1 MSLPTPPSSLD
12 GSCSVIHEGILYT
25 YTPDSFLQL
34 PLRQGGKWK
43 KLEMGEKVKG
53 AACVGVTSG
62 EPGFFVVGGI
72 GGSEDYTGLQKYTYS
87 SKEWTTITPTD
98 LVTKHRQWHGAT
110 YIKAND
116 AILIYAGNQD
126 GIKTASTQTFTVQAQ
141 EPYLV
146 QSFDGSQHAT
156 PAIEPI
162 LLNWSD
168 YDACLVGGD
177 AGNQVVA
184 LFNPAAGWRPSGTTL
199 TQGLPKE
206 RGSVQ
211 AVLVNGD
218 DNSKSLYTFD
228 LSVSPNEVTR
238 FVVQDADGLPI
249 NNSPPVTKQ
258 KRDLSLDDWPE
269 YNSTLAPDAVRR
281 DYAIAQGASG
291 MVVFSG
297 GNQEE
302 PIAIFNA
309 VENEWVN
316 ATKFLTFQEQ
326 KLLSESSSTSSTF
339 STTTTFSSSTRS
351 RSTQI
356 STTEA
361 TATSTDS
368 STISETT
375 AESTT
380 DAAAA
385 AGGSGDSGPSSNTIL
400 GITLGSILAFL
411 MLLGIVLFFLRRR
424 RARKN
429 HAEAGHAR
437 RDSGPSPDEKDPT
450 AFARGTHAPPP
461 SPNFYRKHHHQ
472 ASNESYSSM
481 AILMGRVGQQKSSL
495 TRKPSN
501 DTSRSSVESLHKHFK
516 STISKPILQVSD
528 PEPSQSRSQNLA
540 VRGQDDKGVAFHP
553 GTVEPRPRNGPL
565 QADDGMRRSSGWNR
579 YWSGGSAL
587 QILGFG
593 GSRRSTVAS
602 DRSSRY
608 SEVLTQPSRV
618 TQDSATVPPLN
629 FKGQHPEVNSVNS
642 GSPVVAT
649 YGSNIPFKD
658 GMAGKIER
666 PPSNASSGYSSG
678 IPDSI
683 NNGWDGTDSK
693 PWGTDRAPSNA
704 YTPSFYYATPL
715 TPSSS
720 GVRQPPSGVSKQPQL
735 AMASTSS
742 DMSWLNLGDQSRR

>member
-1 MSLPTPPSSLD
+1 
-12 GSCSVIHEGILYT
+12 
-25 YTPDSFLQL
+25 
-34 PLRQGGKWK
+34 
-43 KLEMGEKVKG
+43 MGEKVTG
-53 AACVGVTSG
+53 AACVGATSG

-87 SKEWTTITPTD
+87 SGEWSTITPTD

-116 AILIYAGNQD
+116 AILLYAGNQD
-126 GIKTASTQTFTVQAQ
+126 GIKAPSKQTFTIQAS

-146 QSFDGSQHAT
+146 QSYDGMENGS
-156 PAIEPI
+156 IEPI

-168 YDACLVGGD
+168 YDACMVGGD
-177 AGNQVVA
+177 AGNTVVA

-199 TQGLPKE
+199 TQGLVKE

-218 DNSKSLYTFD
+218 DNSKSLLTFD
-228 LSVSPNEVTR
+228 LSVAPNEVTR
-238 FVVQDADGLPI
+238 YVVQGADALPI
-249 NNSPPVTKQ
+249 NNSPPVTNQ
-258 KRDLSLDDWPE
+258 KRDLSLDEWPE
-269 YNSTLAPDAVRR
+269 YNSTLAPTAIRQN
-281 DYAIAQGASG
+281 YAIAQGTSG

-309 VENEWVN
+309 VDNEWVN
-316 ATKFLTFQEQ
+316 ATQFLTFQEQ

-339 STTTTFSSSTRS
+339 STTSTTFSSSTRS
-351 RSTQI
+351 SSTQI
-356 STTEA
+356 STTETIT
-361 TATSTDS
+361 TATSTNAS
-368 STISETT
+368 SISETT
-375 AESTT
+375 AESTS
-380 DAAAA
+380 DVVA
-385 AGGSGDSGPSSNTIL
+385 AGASGNDDSGPSSNTIL

-411 MLLGIVLFFLRRR
+411 LLLGILLFILRRR

-437 RDSGPSPDEKDPT
+437 RDSGPSPDEKDPI
-450 AFARGTHAPPP
+450 AFAKGTHAPPP

-528 PEPSQSRSQNLA
+528 AEPSQASSQNLA
-540 VRGQDDKGVAFHP
+540 MRGQEDKGVAFHP
-553 GTVEPRPRNGPL
+553 GVVEPRPRNGPL
-565 QADDGMRRSSGWNR
+565 QTDDGMRRSSGWNR

-629 FKGQHPEVNSVNS
+629 FKGQHPEVNSVNT

-649 YGSNIPFKD
+649 HGGNIPFKD

-693 PWGTDRAPSNA
+693 PWGTDRAPSNT

-715 TPSSS
+715 SPSVS
-720 GVRQPPSGVSKQPQL
+720 GPRQPPSGVSKQPQL